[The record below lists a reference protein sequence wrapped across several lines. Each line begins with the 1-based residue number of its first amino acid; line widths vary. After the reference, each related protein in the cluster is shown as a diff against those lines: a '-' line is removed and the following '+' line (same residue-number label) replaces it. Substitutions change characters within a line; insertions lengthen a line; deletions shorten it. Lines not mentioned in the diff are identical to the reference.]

1 MTKSNFFMTMR
12 TNYFSRFALCF
23 LLGAGTFVCTFAN
36 DARVGETEYA
46 TLKEAVA
53 AAEDGQTV
61 TLLGDVEAVEMI
73 PVTKNITLD
82 LAGHGI
88 TNNVTQNRLFR
99 LSDVTFTIN
108 GNNGWVITPETN
120 TLSYGFVDFRD
131 ANNVAGINTKLV
143 AKDVSFKGGTNE
155 ASLFAFRNSWQSLEF
170 NNVNVEL
177 TESYTFS
184 IINGYQMKVNISVTG
199 GKFICRSTN
208 ATAGVFQAGANSTI
222 NFKDVDVDTTVGPI
236 FEVVQSTATFTNCTM
251 RNTAANSFFG
261 ACIAPSN
268 GSDVTIDGGSY
279 EANYPVYIYNSGG
292 KVTIKGDGEFKGN
305 VAAVQVDR
313 RENAS
318 SASAIIESGAFTGN
332 VVNNGYDASI
342 EIKGGTI
349 TGKAVAQAVKSTITI
364 SEGEISNGVSATG
377 NGASVNITGGRVDGD
392 INVGN
397 NSAIAVTGGT
407 VSGASDDL
415 FNAVIENN
423 DGTSTKAKLPNGAS
437 ISVSDADI
445 KSINITEDISNV
457 NVSYTRNFSDK
468 WQALFVPF
476 QITLTADILTKF
488 DFAEIWDTELID
500 GAPTIEYIKLEEGSV
515 IAPNTPCL
523 VKAKTAGEHTL
534 TVEGALLAKTEVP
547 QVDCSTIKQK
557 FNFIGI
563 YDKTTLLD
571 KYGYFL
577 NADEQAFR
585 PVANAEQ
592 ALPSCR
598 FYLTIQNKADNS
610 YDYYTQE
617 NSKAVKIRVIGDEDN
632 ISTGI
637 TDIEA
642 SSGVN
647 DNKIYTIQGTYA
659 GHSAEG
665 LKAGVY
671 IIGGKKVIIK

>member
-1 MTKSNFFMTMR
+1 MR

-36 DARVGETEYA
+36 DAKVGETEYA

-73 PVTKNITLD
+73 PVTKSITLD

-99 LSDVTFTIN
+99 LSDITFTIK
-108 GNNGWVITPETN
+108 GNNGWVITPKTN
-120 TLSYGFVDFRD
+120 TQSYGFVDFRD
-131 ANNVAGINTKLV
+131 ANNFAGINTKLV

-155 ASLFAFRNSWQSLEF
+155 GNLFAFRGNGQSLEF

-177 TESYTFS
+177 TESYAYS
-184 IINGYQMKVNISVTG
+184 IINGYKVKVNISVTG
-199 GKFICRSTN
+199 GRFICRSTH
-208 ATAGVFQAGANSTI
+208 ATAGVFQAGAGSTI
-222 NFKDVDVDTTVGPI
+222 NFTNVNVDTTVGPI
-236 FEVVQSTATFTNCTM
+236 FDVIRSTATFTNCTM
-251 RNTAANSFFG
+251 KNTATNSYFA

-292 KVTIKGDGEFKGN
+292 SVTIKGNGTFKGN
-305 VAAVQVDR
+305 IAAVQVDR
-313 RENAS
+313 TSKANP
-318 SASAIIESGAFTGN
+318 ASAVIENGTFTGN

-349 TGKAVAQAVKSTITI
+349 TGKAVAQAEKSNITI
-364 SEGEISNGVSATG
+364 SDGTITDGVSATG
-377 NGASVNITGGRVDGD
+377 NGASVNID
-392 INVGN
+392 
-397 NSAIAVTGGT
+397 GGT
-407 VSGASDDL
+407 VEGDVNIGSNSSIVMTGGNVSGATDEL
-415 FNAVIENN
+415 FNAVLENN
-423 DGTSTKAKLPNGAS
+423 DGTSTKVKLVSGAN

-445 KSINITEDISNV
+445 KSINITEDISNA

-488 DFAEIWDTELID
+488 DFAEIWDTELVD

-617 NSKAVKIRVIGDEDN
+617 NSKAIKIRVIGDEDN

-642 SSGVN
+642 SAGVN

-665 LKAGVY
+665 LKAGIY

>member
-1 MTKSNFFMTMR
+1 M
-12 TNYFSRFALCF
+12 
-23 LLGAGTFVCTFAN
+23 
-36 DARVGETEYA
+36 
-46 TLKEAVA
+46 
-53 AAEDGQTV
+53 
-61 TLLGDVEAVEMI
+61 
-73 PVTKNITLD
+73 
-82 LAGHGI
+82 
-88 TNNVTQNRLFR
+88 
-99 LSDVTFTIN
+99 
-108 GNNGWVITPETN
+108 
-120 TLSYGFVDFRD
+120 
-131 ANNVAGINTKLV
+131 
-143 AKDVSFKGGTNE
+143 
-155 ASLFAFRNSWQSLEF
+155 
-170 NNVNVEL
+170 
-177 TESYTFS
+177 
-184 IINGYQMKVNISVTG
+184 
-199 GKFICRSTN
+199 
-208 ATAGVFQAGANSTI
+208 FQAGAGSTI
-222 NFKDVDVDTTVGPI
+222 NFTNVNIDTTVGPI
-236 FEVVQSTATFTNCTM
+236 FDVIRSTATFTDCTM
-251 RNTAANSFFG
+251 KNTATNSYFA

-292 KVTIKGDGEFKGN
+292 SVTIKGNGTFKGN
-305 VAAVQVDR
+305 IAAVQVDR
-313 RENAS
+313 TSKANP
-318 SASAIIESGAFTGN
+318 ASAVIENGTFTGN

-349 TGKAVAQAVKSTITI
+349 TGKAVAQAEKSNITI
-364 SEGEISNGVSATG
+364 SDGTITDGVSATG
-377 NGASVNITGGRVDGD
+377 NGASVNID
-392 INVGN
+392 
-397 NSAIAVTGGT
+397 GGT
-407 VSGASDDL
+407 VEGDVNIGSNSSIVMTGGNVSGATDEL
-415 FNAVIENN
+415 FNAVLENN
-423 DGTSTKAKLPNGAS
+423 DGTSTKVKLVSGAS

-445 KSINITEDISNV
+445 KSINITEDISNA

-488 DFAEIWDTELID
+488 DFAEIWDTELVD

-523 VKAKTAGEHTL
+523 VKAKTVGEHTL

-617 NSKAVKIRVIGDEDN
+617 NSKAIKIRVIGDEDN

-642 SSGVN
+642 SAGVN

-665 LKAGVY
+665 LKAGIY